1 MLADIIP
8 AKARKVVYTVLG
20 TLVAVEAI
28 VDVVPA
34 SVEAKTLAVLVVCG
48 FTVAAGNTPKA

>member
-8 AKARKVVYTVLG
+8 PKARKIVYTILG
-20 TLVAVEAI
+20 TLVAVEAV

-34 SVEAKTLAVLVVCG
+34 DIEAKSLAVLVVCG
-48 FTVAAGNTPKA
+48 FAVARGNTPKA

>member
-48 FTVAAGNTPKA
+48 LTVAAGNTPKA